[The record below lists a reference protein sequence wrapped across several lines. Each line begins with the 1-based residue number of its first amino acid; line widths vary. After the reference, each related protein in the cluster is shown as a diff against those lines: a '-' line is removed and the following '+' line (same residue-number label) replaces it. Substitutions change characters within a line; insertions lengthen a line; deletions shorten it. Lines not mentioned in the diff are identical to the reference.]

1 MKDKR
6 GYIPFLVILVCCVFC
21 LSLAAETEA
30 EIKELVGK
38 FEKGDFI
45 ESAGDDKVLA
55 VSLNE
60 CIEYSLKNN
69 LEIEISRE
77 NPYLFTEDVE
87 IAGAEFELKFTAE
100 LNFTDS
106 SDPSN
111 SEPFNVPGLERFFT
125 PEINTFR
132 DGNLSFG
139 VEGKI
144 ITGATYEFFFNNNR
158 YKTNSSGKLYNPS
171 YLSEAGLTVTQPLL
185 RDFGT
190 YINRAEIVIAQ
201 NNYAVS
207 SEEFQQTVMDIV
219 SETKEIYFNCI
230 FARDAHSIAKDHLKL
245 AQELYGINKKRYE
258 KGLVSSVELLESES
272 AEAGRM
278 SYVIESESAMRNT
291 EDQLKFITN
300 LVSDSKLWNAKLEFV
315 DTPGFDIVE
324 VNLVD
329 ELKNAFEYRPDY
341 KAVIISLQNNNIR
354 IKVAENATLP
364 TLDLTGSFGLNGLGK
379 DVKKAVENI
388 DYKHKDWYAGIKIE
402 IPWGGGERAEHEK
415 RQLEKAIA
423 LLGLKNLE
431 HNIIL
436 DVRNKE
442 REVEVQKRQVEAAGL
457 FKDTARKNYEAQ
469 KKRFNAGQVST
480 HDMLDYQDSLSGAKL
495 EHLRAVTGYQIALVK
510 LDKASGVVFIKNK
523 IRLEE

>member
-1 MKDKR
+1 MRDKR
-6 GYIPFLVILVCCVFC
+6 GYIPFLVILVCCVLC
-21 LSLAAETEA
+21 SPLAAETEA

-38 FEKGDFI
+38 FDKEDFI

-69 LEIEISRE
+69 LEIEISRK
-77 NPYLFTEDVE
+77 NSYLFSEDIE
-87 IAGAEFELKFTAE
+87 IAGAEFEPEFTTE

-111 SEPFNVPGLERFFT
+111 SLPVMLGNVVLSVPEERDT
-125 PEINTFR
+125 YRT
-132 DGNLSFG
+132 GNLDFG
-139 VEGKI
+139 ISGKI
-144 ITGATYEFFFNNNR
+144 ITGATYELYFNNNR
-158 YKTNSSGKLYNPS
+158 DKSNSGSFKYNPS

-190 YINRAEIVIAQ
+190 YINRAEIVISQ

-207 SEEFQQTVMDIV
+207 SEEFQQTVMNIV

-230 FARDAHSIAKDHLKL
+230 FARDAHDIAKDHLKL
-245 AQELYGINKKRYE
+245 ARELYRINKKRYE

-300 LVSDSKLWNAKLEFV
+300 LVSDSRLWNAKLEFV
-315 DTPGFDIVE
+315 DSPVFDIVE
-324 VNLVD
+324 VDLVD

-341 KAVIISLQNNNIR
+341 KAIMISLQNNNIR
-354 IKVAENATLP
+354 IKVAENAALP
-364 TLDLTGSFGLNGLGK
+364 TLDLTGSFGLNGLGR

-388 DYKHKDWYAGIKIE
+388 DYKHKDWYAGIKLE

-436 DVRNKE
+436 DLRNKV
-442 REVEVQKRQVEAAGL
+442 REVEAQKRQVEAAGL
-457 FKDTARKNYEAQ
+457 FKDTAIKNYEAQ

-480 HDMLDYQDSLSGAKL
+480 HDILDYQDNLSEAKL
-495 EHLRAVTGYQIALVK
+495 EHLRAVTSYQIALVK